1 VQLWTRVSRD
11 ALRSTT
17 RHPPQTPPRCRC
29 CDTCS
34 GVAIVRPEK
43 ICRPQRRRQI
53 GPAPRLPPNIPV
65 LDFQLQRRS
74 CENSRPVG
82 AGPGAERTGGSDFAR
97 PSSAV
102 PPAHP
107 AGTCTRL
114 KGALQLTLSSPAA
127 HCVAPFQA
135 LPSHVCRPGLPARLR
150 DGRSV
155 CARAA
160 CSFAPPSPPP
170 SLAPRLTALATSQ
183 PFPPRLDSGA
193 ARQGAERRAA
203 TVLCGAVVAEAR

>member
-1 VQLWTRVSRD
+1 VQLWTRVPRD

-17 RHPPQTPPRCRC
+17 RHPPQAPPRCRC

-34 GVAIVRPEK
+34 GVAIVRPVKNLPPSATAADWAGAPSAAEYSGSRLSAAAAFVRK
-43 ICRPQRRRQI
+43 FAPRRRWTGCGEDWWQ
-53 GPAPRLPPNIPV
+53 RL
-65 LDFQLQRRS
+65 RAASKR
-74 CENSRPVG
+74 
-82 AGPGAERTGGSDFAR
+82 GS
-97 PSSAV
+97 
-102 PPAHP
+102 PAHP